1 MTGGADPF
9 RAIHADGWAEP
20 IDVPSLNHEVSDL
33 LLDHIEQV
41 RRAGMDEGAA
51 LRSSSV
57 LLLGPA
63 GSGKTH
69 LFARLR
75 KQAGAR
81 AAFILSRPEIG
92 VDPSPRQVLAS
103 IVDSLRRPV
112 AGEDHKQIDV
122 IVGALLASLEGGRER
137 YPFLFLD
144 DARRMSGEAQRDLR
158 ERAVARA
165 EDRFPEIS
173 ARYLE
178 RLLSLPF
185 AGRQDQRALFAWLSG
200 REPSPIELD
209 RLGEGSGLADLD
221 LMPALR
227 TLGVAAAF
235 GAPIVLVFDQL
246 ENLVEPGQSTSR
258 IVAHARLLSELRD
271 TVRGLVIVQMALDA
285 EWMTRIHP
293 VLHESDRARLEESV
307 KTLRLPTPAER
318 RALLERWREALPEAE
333 RAAPFPYP
341 FSSAEVEGWTRAR
354 GMTPR
359 MLMQACGEAYARAR
373 SGPDGAR
380 AGEPGVVDEPAGAQG
395 PGERLQMQWEQA
407 ISRARVEID
416 EAVQQARGVAGE
428 RLQSGLVAAMRLLGH
443 EPGEAASKHAP
454 SFQLRGRL
462 GEREVLVV
470 QHAHP
475 RSLAAAIRAATTLA
489 VERPVILLRERALAI
504 PPTWKEVT
512 GLLSALAL
520 TPGAIFLRVDRD
532 DLARLLALTD
542 FLAAARSQDL
552 SDAEGRPIAHAE
564 VWRWAEESLRCA
576 GWAPLVSIVN
586 GADEPPA
593 LPARGA
599 SPSPPPP
606 IVEPRASVPP
616 LSAKGAAP
624 RVGSG
629 VRTILERLRVV
640 SLDRLVREA
649 RSLDPQATRTS
660 VSVELQRIPVRIF
673 GGAIV
678 ALEDR

>member
-1 MTGGADPF
+1 MSFADDPF
-9 RAIHADGWAEP
+9 RAIHADAWAEP
-20 IDVPSLNHEVSDL
+20 LDVSSLNHDVSDL

-41 RRAGMDEGAA
+41 RRAGADEGAA

-81 AAFILSRPEIG
+81 AVFILSRPEIG
-92 VDPSPRQVLAS
+92 VDPSSRQVLAA

-144 DARRMSGEAQRDLR
+144 DARRMSPEAQRDLC

-178 RLLSLPF
+178 RLLSVPF
-185 AGRQDQRALFAWLSG
+185 AGRQDQRALFSWLSG
-200 REPSPIELD
+200 RDPGPIELD
-209 RLGEGSGLADLD
+209 RLGESAGLGELD

-227 TLGVAAAF
+227 TLGVVAAC

-246 ENLVEPGQSTSR
+246 ENLAEQGGKTGR

-307 KTLRLPTPAER
+307 KTLRLPTSEER

-333 RAAPFPYP
+333 RAAPFPHP
-341 FSSAEVEGWTRAR
+341 FTSAEVEGWTRAR

-359 MLMQACGEAYARAR
+359 MLMQACGEAYAQARRAR
-373 SGPDGAR
+373 ERGG
-380 AGEPGVVDEPAGAQG
+380 AGELAGGEEIEGAEAAVESL
-395 PGERLQMQWEQA
+395 GERLQLQWEEA
-407 ISRARVEID
+407 IARARAEID

-428 RLQSGLVAAMRLLGH
+428 RLQSGLIAALRLLGR
-443 EPGEAASKHAP
+443 EPGDAASKHAP
-454 SFQLRGRL
+454 SFQLRG
-462 GEREVLVV
+462 GAEEAEEKAVLLA
-470 QHAHP
+470 QHTHP
-475 RSLAAAIRAATTLA
+475 RSLAAALRAATALA
-489 VERPVILLRERALAI
+489 AERPVLVLRERALSI
-504 PPTWKEVT
+504 PPTWKEVNA
-512 GLLSALAL
+512 LLATFSA
-520 TPGAIFLRVDRD
+520 TRGATFQRVDRD
-532 DLARLLALTD
+532 DVARLLALAD
-542 FLAAARSQDL
+542 FLTAARSQDL
-552 SDAEGRPIAHAE
+552 SAADGRPIPHAE
-564 VWRWAEESLRCA
+564 VLAWVEQHLGCA
-576 GWAPLVSIVN
+576 GWEPVSSIVN
-586 GADEPPA
+586 VEEKAAVAPLRAEP
-593 LPARGA
+593 G
-599 SPSPPPP
+599 
-606 IVEPRASVPP
+606 
-616 LSAKGAAP
+616 GFAAP
-624 RVGSG
+624 RDHVT
-629 VRTILERLRVV
+629 RPARRRPRPRLRGLA
-640 SLDRLVREA
+640 SAAGCGPSWSASGSPRSIGWCA
-649 RSLDPQATRTS
+649 RPRRSIRRRRAPASSPSSRAS
-660 VSVELQRIPVRIF
+660 R
-673 GGAIV
+673 
-678 ALEDR
+678 